1 MSRNL
6 ILGIGAVFGI
16 LYLFTTNKGHWYYL
30 NDNGEW
36 VRFSVP
42 MNEKIIEA
50 AYESQD
56 ETVIYSYPI
65 NSKTKYKVFFN
76 AKLKEDDTHSMW
88 NLDMQTGALTKLKRV

>member
-6 ILGIGAVFGI
+6 ILGTAVALGLF
-16 LYLFTTNKGHWYYL
+16 YLFTSNKGHWYYL
-30 NDNGEW
+30 NDNSEW
-36 VRFSVP
+36 IRFSVP

-56 ETVIYSYPI
+56 ESVIYSYPI

-76 AKLKEDDTHSMW
+76 VKLKEDDNHSMW
-88 NLDMQTGALTKLKRV
+88 NLDMQTGYLTKLKRV

>member
-6 ILGIGAVFGI
+6 ILGIAAVFGI

-42 MNEKIIEA
+42 MNEKII
-50 AYESQD
+50 D
-56 ETVIYSYPI
+56 FCI
-65 NSKTKYKVFFN
+65 
-76 AKLKEDDTHSMW
+76 KLS
-88 NLDMQTGALTKLKRV
+88 